1 MNTCPCVDRQLIR
14 FIVRSLFL
22 DASGYQTV
30 LDAIPKVGIGIRVY
44 VGFGRLCKLPQEHDY
59 VVADGQ
65 VGGDLTKLDGLRE
78 AALVVR
84 AVTGGLQQGWPC
96 PQVCFSLLFS
106 YFTFVLFLSLCISVF
121 LFALSLTY
129 FISHTLP
136 FLCFPVSLFVTPVW
150 PILPASPALTSSR
163 RPWRSSSKNATAV
176 SVCFWPTPRC
186 RSQHDD
192 VPSLFRKTVGWLKAR

>member
-1 MNTCPCVDRQLIR
+1 MFDTARADRQLIR

-30 LDAIPKVGIGIRVY
+30 LDAIPKVGTDSRDMSSSWSWTASSQSPDA
-44 VGFGRLCKLPQEHDY
+44 C

-96 PQVCFSLLFS
+96 PEVWFSLLVFP
-106 YFTFVLFLSLCISVF
+106 FVSLFLSH
-121 LFALSLTY
+121 SLT
-129 FISHTLP
+129 
-136 FLCFPVSLFVTPVW
+136 FLCVSISPVSLLVPV
-150 PILPASPALTSSR
+150 
-163 RPWRSSSKNATAV
+163 
-176 SVCFWPTPRC
+176 
-186 RSQHDD
+186 
-192 VPSLFRKTVGWLKAR
+192 